1 MPSHTAPTL
10 TTAQVRAYQSQ
21 SRQLVGATTPQ
32 HVEVAALR
40 NSAALVGSIRQ
51 LVPFDHRH
59 RAVKLAEHPSGEQPA
74 HPRTADDSLL
84 SQLAHRL
91 PPR

>member
-1 MPSHTAPTL
+1 MDAGE
-10 TTAQVRAYQSQ
+10 Q
-21 SRQLVGATTPQ
+21 SRQLLRATTPQ

-40 NSAALVGSIRQ
+40 NSAALVSGFRQ

-84 SQLAHRL
+84 SQFAHRL
-91 PPR
+91 PPRR